1 MQRQNQNPEN
11 EMMEIEQDYDDDGID
26 SDLDGN
32 RMMMEVED
40 E

>member
-1 MQRQNQNPEN
+1 
-11 EMMEIEQDYDDDGID
+11 MMEIEQDYDDDGID